1 LPITTLIL
9 NKLVSVLPGICY
21 NKYEDK
27 MFKAAFTL
35 SWGLLRIG
43 EIALSKGNNAGQ
55 ILAVDDVKL
64 TTF

>member
-1 LPITTLIL
+1 
-9 NKLVSVLPGICY
+9 
-21 NKYEDK
+21 

-35 SWGLLRIG
+35 SFWGLLRIG

-64 TTF
+64 NLDNLVYLMKFKQGYEEAEYRT